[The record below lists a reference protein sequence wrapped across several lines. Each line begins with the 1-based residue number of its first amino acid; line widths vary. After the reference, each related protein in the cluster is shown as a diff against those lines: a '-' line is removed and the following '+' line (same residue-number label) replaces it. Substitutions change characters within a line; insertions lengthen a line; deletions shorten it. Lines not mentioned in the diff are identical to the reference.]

1 MRKTSKL
8 AIFALAT
15 LLSLAMFNMI
25 ASPSVVDML
34 VMGKEAGYHMISN
47 HLAMQVK
54 ASESKNIIAGECELC

>member
-8 AIFALAT
+8 AILVLAT
-15 LLSLAMFNMI
+15 ILSLAMFNMI
-25 ASPSVVDML
+25 ASPTVVDMI

-54 ASESKNIIAGECELC
+54 ADKFNNAAADKCELC